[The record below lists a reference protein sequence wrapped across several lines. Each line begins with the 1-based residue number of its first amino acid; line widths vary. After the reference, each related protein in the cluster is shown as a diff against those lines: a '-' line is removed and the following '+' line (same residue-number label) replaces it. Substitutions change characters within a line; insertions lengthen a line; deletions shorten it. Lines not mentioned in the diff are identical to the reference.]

1 MEETKSEHKRSYLF
15 IRWLV
20 LSLIRDSKERGVS
33 ASEIARIACYS
44 LNIRQEANVWNSY
57 SIKAILDDY
66 FECGAIKP
74 LVEGR
79 HKRYVRESSNIFDL
93 ELESILSNIYVA
105 S

>member
-1 MEETKSEHKRSYLF
+1 MVETNKRSYLF

-20 LSLIRDSKERGVS
+20 LSLIRDSGERGVS

-44 LNIRQEANVWNSY
+44 LNIRHEANVWNSY

-66 FECGAIKP
+66 FERGAIKP

-79 HKRYVRESSNIFDL
+79 HKRYVRESSNVFDL
-93 ELESILSNIYVA
+93 EFESILSNIYVA

>member
-44 LNIRQEANVWNSY
+44 LNIRHEANVWNSY
-57 SIKAILDDY
+57 SIKAVLDDY
-66 FECGAIKP
+66 FERGAIKAINA
-74 LVEGR
+74 GR
-79 HKRYVRESSNIFDL
+79 HIRYVRESDNMFDL
-93 ELESILSNIYVA
+93 ELESILSNIYIL